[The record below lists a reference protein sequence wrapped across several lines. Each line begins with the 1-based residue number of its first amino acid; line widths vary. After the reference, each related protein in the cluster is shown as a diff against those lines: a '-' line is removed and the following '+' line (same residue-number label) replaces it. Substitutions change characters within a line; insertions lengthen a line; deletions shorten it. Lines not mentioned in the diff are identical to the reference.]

1 MAEGTGFH
9 TRNPEEQDVDDD
21 IDIDGDDLAVFGEP
35 QFTEGD
41 VISLSRDEDSD
52 DMDEDLDIDVDG
64 ESEDEVYDEQK
75 TLQDLVAERG
85 RATSGDGVEAVR
97 AKMNEV
103 MGVGDTERLD
113 SEIEVARNKG
123 DVGALV
129 NALESKIK
137 LLVGILI

>member
-9 TRNPEEQDVDDD
+9 TRNPEERDVEDD
-21 IDIDGDDLAVFGEP
+21 IDIDGDDQAIFGEP

-41 VISLSRDEDSD
+41 VISLTRGEDSDD
-52 DMDEDLDIDVDG
+52 DMDEDVDD
-64 ESEDEVYDEQK
+64 ESEDDAYYEQK
-75 TLQDLVAERG
+75 TLQDLVAEGR

-113 SEIEVARNKG
+113 SEIEMARNKG
-123 DVGALV
+123 DVAALV
-129 NALESKIK
+129 NALESKIR
-137 LLVGILI
+137 LLVSL

>member
-9 TRNPEEQDVDDD
+9 TRNPEEQDVEDD
-21 IDIDGDDLAVFGEP
+21 IDIDGDDQAVFGEP

-41 VISLSRDEDSD
+41 VISLTRGEDSD
-52 DMDEDLDIDVDG
+52 DMDEDVVEVDD
-64 ESEDEVYDEQK
+64 ESEDEAYYEQK
-75 TLQDLVAERG
+75 TLQDLIAEGR

-97 AKMNEV
+97 AKMNEI

-113 SEIEVARNKG
+113 SEIETAQSKG
-123 DVGALV
+123 DVAALI

-137 LLVGILI
+137 LLVSLLV

>member
-21 IDIDGDDLAVFGEP
+21 IDIDGDDQAIFGEP

-41 VISLSRDEDSD
+41 VISLTRGEDSDD
-52 DMDEDLDIDVDG
+52 DMDEDVDD
-64 ESEDEVYDEQK
+64 ESEDDAYYEQK
-75 TLQDLVAERG
+75 TLQDLVAEGR

-113 SEIEVARNKG
+113 SEIEMARNKG
-123 DVGALV
+123 DVAALV
-129 NALESKIK
+129 NALESKIR
-137 LLVGILI
+137 LLVSL

>member
-21 IDIDGDDLAVFGEP
+21 IDIDGDDQAVFGEP

-41 VISLSRDEDSD
+41 VISLTRGEDSD
-52 DMDEDLDIDVDG
+52 DMDEDMAEVDD
-64 ESEDEVYDEQK
+64 ESEDEAYHELK
-75 TLQDLVAERG
+75 SLQDLVAGGR

-103 MGVGDTERLD
+103 MGVGETERLD
-113 SEIEVARNKG
+113 SEIEIAQNKG

-137 LLVGILI
+137 LLVSLLI